1 MQTPTQTLKN
11 RTGLPLRL
19 TAATLVLAIG
29 AAWSL
34 TAEAA
39 PHGPG
44 GAHHGKQGFGQV
56 ERMLDAAGASAEQR
70 SQVQAILQAAREDMR
85 AQHGAGRDQ
94 QAQLMQWLAAP
105 TVDARAVEDLR
116 QQMLAR
122 HDQASKRQMQL
133 MLDISR
139 VLTPEQRKLLADRMV
154 QRRAMMEK
162 QRGEKGPQRPA
173 AGSKPQT

>member
-85 AQHGAGRDQ
+85 AQHGTSRDQ
-94 QAQLMQWLAAP
+94 QAQLMQLLAAP

-122 HDQASKRQMQL
+122 HDQASKRQMQAL
-133 MLDISR
+133 LDASR
-139 VLTPEQRKLLADRMV
+139 VLSAEQRQKLSTQMAE
-154 QRRAMMEK
+154 RRAMME
-162 QRGEKGPQRPA
+162 RHRSERESLQRPA
-173 AGSKPQT
+173 PR